1 VVKKVEKP
9 ANLEGVDLID
19 PVETAKKY
27 VNILKNEEKVDVV
40 ILAGHSG
47 LEYDPETKTY
57 STREYPENFIF
68 NVVDKVPGIDA
79 VLSGHDHNEFAK
91 VITTSSG
98 AKIPVVQPSSWAKA
112 VGRIDLTLVKEN
124 GAWKVSEAVPTTVKM
139 KDYEE
144 DKELVALMQK
154 EHEEVLQF
162 IRTPIGEFSEDF
174 PVLDPLTARMSDNA
188 YFDIQLKAME
198 WGCRY

>member
-1 VVKKVEKP
+1 
-9 ANLEGVDLID
+9 
-19 PVETAKKY
+19 
-27 VNILKNEEKVDVV
+27 V

-124 GAWKVSEAVPTTVKM
+124 GAWKVS
-139 KDYEE
+139 
-144 DKELVALMQK
+144 LL
-154 EHEEVLQF
+154 
-162 IRTPIGEFSEDF
+162 
-174 PVLDPLTARMSDNA
+174 
-188 YFDIQLKAME
+188 
-198 WGCRY
+198 

>member
-1 VVKKVEKP
+1 
-9 ANLEGVDLID
+9 
-19 PVETAKKY
+19 
-27 VNILKNEEKVDVV
+27 V

-198 WGCRY
+198 WAAGTDIAVQAILPTTPPTFTKAPSQSKM

>member
-1 VVKKVEKP
+1 
-9 ANLEGVDLID
+9 
-19 PVETAKKY
+19 
-27 VNILKNEEKVDVV
+27 V

-98 AKIPVVQPSSWAKA
+98 AKILLFSQAL
-112 VGRIDLTLVKEN
+112 GRKLLVELTL
-124 GAWKVSEAVPTTVKM
+124 P
-139 KDYEE
+139 
-144 DKELVALMQK
+144 
-154 EHEEVLQF
+154 
-162 IRTPIGEFSEDF
+162 
-174 PVLDPLTARMSDNA
+174 
-188 YFDIQLKAME
+188 
-198 WGCRY
+198 